1 MERDKEIGSNW
12 GPTLRSSSST
22 KSIRFSFHESSFLSS
37 FFFNYPLH
45 VHVRKRFD
53 DFTFW
58 YVKREIIL
66 QYEFLRNVPSLNREE
81 TINKNNYELYNFQKG
96 YKNWK
101 LIKLKFDEI
110 LKRSIK
116 ISITS
121 INLVRNAL
129 KKIGRGRKGTKSFR
143 EGEGGERARTGG
155 LSARGNEF
163 PPLFRPVIIGTR
175 ERCARRVCRWLVATW
190 RWLRTAREAK
200 RENMRAIIRAT
211 VSSWSSRMEW
221 QAGILSCAAF
231 PQTKLSNSVSK
242 EELEELLS
250 NSVGFRLR
258 FENNSSR

>member
-143 EGEGGERARTGG
+143 GGEGGERARTGG

-175 ERCARRVCRWLVATW
+175 ERCARRVCRWLVDLAMATNGSRGETW
-190 RWLRTAREAK
+190 KYARHYT
-200 RENMRAIIRAT
+200 RDRFIVIISYGMTSGDPFVR
-211 VSSWSSRMEW
+211 R
-221 QAGILSCAAF
+221 F
-231 PQTKLSNSVSK
+231 PTNKA
-242 EELEELLS
+242 LE
-250 NSVGFRLR
+250 FR
-258 FENNSSR
+258 FERGIGGIAFQFGRISFAIRK